1 MGSTLLGAEVHDG
14 GTASSRPALFLT
26 ARDCRDLLSPEDV
39 LAEVERALR
48 WDAAGTIHWP
58 TPRSLNIAP
67 DRWGND
73 YHVKACVLE
82 EVPVGGIRLVSH
94 PRDESSPINT
104 RLIVL
109 IDPATTLPL
118 GIVDES
124 WTYQQRTVA
133 SVVLA
138 SRRLAGAEART
149 LAVVGAGKL
158 ARAALAYYAFLF
170 PLERVRIASRRPET
184 RAALAEQAAQRYGV
198 AGEPAASVEAAV
210 RGADL
215 VLTCTS
221 SGQPLLEERW
231 IGPGAVVA
239 SLETSEPGR
248 DFAEQAD
255 LFVVDSR
262 EQLQKELVATFGPD
276 APGWVDATVGEVV
289 TGSHPGRTD
298 PGQRVLIVTEGM
310 ASQDI
315 ALAYRAYCEA
325 VARGVGVPL
334 PVARVDD

>member
-1 MGSTLLGAEVHDG
+1 M
-14 GTASSRPALFLT
+14 RPALWLT
-26 ARDCRDLLSPEDV
+26 AKDCRDLLAPEDV
-39 LAEVERALR
+39 LAEIERALR
-48 WDAAGTIHWP
+48 WDAAGAIHWP

-118 GIVDES
+118 AVVDES

-138 SRRLAGAEART
+138 SRRLAAPEART

-158 ARAALAYYAFLF
+158 ARAALRYYAHLF
-170 PLERVRIASRRPET
+170 TLERVRIASRRPET

-198 AGEPAASVEAAV
+198 AAEPAPSVEAAV
-210 RGADL
+210 HGADL

-221 SGQPLLEERW
+221 SGQPLLEEPW
-231 IGPGAVVA
+231 IDAGAVVA

-248 DFAEQAD
+248 DFAEHAD

-298 PGQRVLIVTEGM
+298 PTQRVLIVTEGM

-325 VARGVGVPL
+325 LAQGVGVPL
-334 PVARVDD
+334 PAGRVED